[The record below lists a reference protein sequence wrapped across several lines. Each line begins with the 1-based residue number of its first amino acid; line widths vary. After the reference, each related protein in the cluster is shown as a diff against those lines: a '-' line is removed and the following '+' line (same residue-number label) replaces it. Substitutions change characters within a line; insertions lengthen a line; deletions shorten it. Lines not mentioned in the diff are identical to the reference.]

1 MPLPKIL
8 FPANH
13 AVDYYEELSD
23 LVEKMNKDVIDFV
36 DRKVAPYLRRNDSYK
51 KDSEMDDIIK
61 GLEELKESAI
71 TWAFSDATA
80 KKLADKF
87 SRRVKN
93 HTNNQVKEQIRSVIG
108 MDPLKRNQK
117 LEDAVKAAVSEN
129 VSLIK
134 SIPEEYHKQLD
145 TIVLQG
151 VRSGESIDDIKD
163 NIQNVYKKTD
173 NKAKF
178 IARDQAG
185 SMLGDF
191 TKLRHQE
198 LGLKEFIWRDSDDI
212 RVRDKHKALDG
223 KKFTWE
229 EGANGLFPGKDYN
242 CRCTAEIVAEELDEL
257 WGGQAA

>member
-1 MPLPKIL
+1 MPLPRIL

-13 AVDYYEELSD
+13 TVDYYED
-23 LVEKMNKDVIDFV
+23 LQDIIEKMNNDVMDFV

-51 KDSEMDDIIK
+51 KDSEMDVIIQ

-71 TWAFSDATA
+71 TRAFSDATA

-87 SRRVKN
+87 SKRVKN
-93 HTNNQVKEQIRSVIG
+93 HTNNEVKEQIRSVIG
-108 MDPLKRNQK
+108 MDPLKRNQQ

-163 NIQNVYKKTD
+163 NIQDIYKKTD
-173 NKAKF
+173 SRAKF

-191 TKLRHQE
+191 TKIRHQE

-212 RVRDKHKALDG
+212 RVRDEHEALNG
-223 KKFTWE
+223 HKFTWE

-242 CRCTAEIVAEELDEL
+242 CRCTAEIVEQELEQMF
-257 WGGQAA
+257 GRAA